1 MLSAAGDGPRSEVR
15 RRADVADD
23 ASSRKR
29 LQKHGILHGPD
40 AVSDPYRLKKVH
52 GVGDRIRPP
61 PFACMHDRKESGFA
75 APAVHLSEI
84 ARGKGRLLSAET
96 ESHDARPGPLGVEIE
111 DALGGRRAPVPHEVE
126 QNAHAPATPRFVLR
140 EGVLESALDVEPVEP
155 DLLHDRRRDIDL
167 RPAHVFPGEARHEA
181 TRDEGVIGGAPNLAA
196 DIAVEAEKRVPR
208 TERTAPRANGC
219 DIGEDGPYRAGREAD
234 EDGRRNRSFEV
245 QVKLHFRRRGEAAE
259 KGEGVSS
266 RGHVSVSYESPF
278 ETGPVRLGTP
288 PRARLW
294 MRIAAFGV
302 DLLLVAGGPLL
313 LASVIVL
320 GVHMASRE
328 VPAGLDAGFRAAQAV
343 AVGLFLLRD
352 AGGGSPGKKLFG
364 LRLIREGGAK
374 AGVLQSLLRNATLL
388 VPGWNL
394 IEFTSVMRRRDGRR
408 PGDRVAGT
416 ALVEA

>member
-1 MLSAAGDGPRSEVR
+1 MLSAVGDGPCSEVR
-15 RRADVADD
+15 SRAHVADD
-23 ASSRKR
+23 AFSRER
-29 LQKHGILHGPD
+29 LQERGILHGPD
-40 AVSDPYRLKKVH
+40 AVSDPYRPKKVH

-61 PFACMHDRKESGFA
+61 PFACVHDRKESGFA
-75 APAVHLSEI
+75 APAVHLGEI
-84 ARGKGRLLSAET
+84 PCGKGRFLSAET
-96 ESHDARPGPLGVEIE
+96 ESHDAQPGPLGVQIK
-111 DALGGRRAPVPHEVE
+111 DAFGGRRAPVPHEVE

-155 DLLHDRRRDIDL
+155 ELLHDRGRDVDL
-167 RPAHVFPGEARHEA
+167 RPAHVFPGEARHQA
-181 TRDEGVIGGAPNLAA
+181 MRDHGVIGGGSNLAA
-196 DIAVEAEKRVPR
+196 DIAVEAEKRVR
-208 TERTAPRANGC
+208 RAECAAPRANGC
-219 DIGEDGPYRAGREAD
+219 DIGEDGPHRAGREAD

-245 QVKLHFRRRGEAAE
+245 QVKLHFRRGGEAAD

-266 RGHVSVSYESPF
+266 RSHVSASYGSPF

-302 DLLLVAGGPLL
+302 DLFLVAGGPLL

-343 AVGLFLLRD
+343 AVGLFLFRD

-364 LRLIREGGAK
+364 LRLIRKGGAN